1 MNIKRVHIFIVVVL
15 ILIYILLYISNN
27 YITTSE
33 YKVKLN
39 NLPSSF
45 DGFRIVQLSDVHN
58 KMFGA
63 EQNKLANKIKE
74 QKPDIIVITGDLI
87 DRRRYGSKDNALKL
101 LEKIIS
107 IAPVYY
113 VTGNHEWW
121 SNKYESELYDEI
133 KSYGV
138 NILSDEKV
146 ELIKEKEKI
155 NIIGLDDIAKYYKEK
170 SKPYESFIAYAN
182 VNETLKDINKTINDS
197 DVKIVL
203 SHRPELIDIYEKNK
217 VDIVLSGHAHGGQVR
232 IPFIGGLIAPSQGY
246 FPQYDGG
253 MYKKGEMILIISR
266 GLGNSLIPFR
276 INNFPEIVTL
286 VLKGTIK

>member
-1 MNIKRVHIFIVVVL
+1 MNIKRVHIFIVVIL
-15 ILIYILLYISNN
+15 ILISILLYIGNN

-45 DGFRIVQLSDVHN
+45 EGFRIVQLSDVHN

-63 EQNKLANKIKE
+63 EQNKLVNEIKE
-74 QKPDIIVITGDLI
+74 QNPDIIVITGDLI

-101 LEKIIS
+101 LEKIIN
-107 IAPVYY
+107 IAPVYF

-138 NILSDEKV
+138 KILSNEKI
-146 ELIKEKEKI
+146 ELIKGKEKI
-155 NIIGLDDIAKYYKEK
+155 NLIGLDDIAKYYKEK

-182 VNETLKDINKTINDS
+182 VNETLKALNKTIDDS
-197 DVKIVL
+197 DIKILL
-203 SHRPELIDIYEKNK
+203 SHRPDLIDIYEKNK
-217 VDIVLSGHAHGGQVR
+217 VDVVLSGHTHGGQVR
-232 IPFIGGLIAPSQGY
+232 IPFIGGLIAPSQGF
-246 FPQYDGG
+246 FPDFDGG
-253 MYKKGEMILIISR
+253 MYKRAEMILIVSR
-266 GLGNSLIPFR
+266 GLGNSLGPFR

-286 VLKGTIK
+286 ILTN